1 MVQGPPYVL
10 VVPAI
15 RQRRRRPAPLSLA
28 LKKLGERLREA
39 RISSGLSQ
47 AQLGAPYFTR
57 AHVSAIELGKIRPAM
72 RSLEHMARKLEKP
85 ASYFLDDAD
94 VERAR
99 GERELEI
106 GAIAG
111 LLTFA
116 SAPEALRRAEKFLD
130 AGALSVRETCRV
142 RLHAGSALNLI
153 HRGDDAVKTLT
164 IAQRLAGELGD
175 EPLLRSADYQLAVAT
190 RIAGN
195 PRAAREMLETLLRR
209 VESAKPPDQLL
220 RLRMLITLGGCA
232 QDMGEPQ
239 AATTYYQQAL
249 EWSSEIGDLARIA
262 FIHQGLGNAYRALGD
277 HDAAAGYYQK
287 ALASAELGKDLVGV
301 LIMRNALAVIAADA
315 GRTEAAYEHVA
326 RAIEIARVSGPAAYL
341 AQCYVTRAEVALK
354 ATDTAL
360 ARSSAE
366 AAIAVV
372 GERGA
377 DADRAVAGATLVLAE
392 IDLRDGEPAKAER
405 RMREAAATYKN
416 LDAKAELGDVLMRLS
431 RSAKKRGDLRGAE
444 RYASQ
449 AYVVTKPGSANI
461 EA

>member
-1 MVQGPPYVL
+1 M
-10 VVPAI
+10 
-15 RQRRRRPAPLSLA
+15 
-28 LKKLGERLREA
+28 KKLGERLREA
-39 RISSGLSQ
+39 RIASGMSQ

-72 RSLEHMARKLEKP
+72 RSLEHMAKKLDKP
-85 ASYFLDDAD
+85 ASHFLDDAD

-106 GAIAG
+106 ESIAG
-111 LLTFA
+111 LLTHS
-116 SAPEALRRAEKFLD
+116 SAPDALRRAEKLLD
-130 AGALSVRETCRV
+130 AGDLSVREACRV
-142 RLHAGSALNLI
+142 RLYAGCALNLI
-153 HRGDDAVKTLT
+153 HRGREAIKPLT
-164 IAQRLAGELGD
+164 IAQRIASEIGD
-175 EPLLRSADYQLAVAT
+175 EALTRAADYQLAVAT

-195 PRAAREMLETLLRR
+195 ARGAREMLEGLLRR
-209 VESAKPPDQLL
+209 VDNAKPRDQLL
-220 RLRMLITLGGCA
+220 RLRVLITLGGCA
-232 QDMGEPQ
+232 QDLGEPQ

-277 HDAAAGYYQK
+277 HDAAAGHYQR

-341 AQCYVTRAEVALK
+341 AHCYATKAEVALK
-354 ATDTAL
+354 AKDATL

-366 AAIAVV
+366 AAIAAAVDP
-372 GERGA
+372 GA

-392 IDLRDGEPAKAER
+392 LDIREGDTPKAER
-405 RMREAAATYKN
+405 RMRDVAATYKG

-431 RSAKKRGDLRGAE
+431 RSAKKRGDLRAAE
-444 RYASQ
+444 RYASH
-449 AYVVTKPGSANI
+449 AYAATKPLSANI
-461 EA
+461 EV

>member
-1 MVQGPPYVL
+1 
-10 VVPAI
+10 
-15 RQRRRRPAPLSLA
+15 
-28 LKKLGERLREA
+28 LREA
-39 RISSGLSQ
+39 RIASGMSQ

-72 RSLEHMARKLEKP
+72 RSLEHMAKKLDKP

-106 GAIAG
+106 SSIAA
-111 LLTFA
+111 LLTHT
-116 SAPEALRRAEKFLD
+116 SAPEAVRRAEKLLD
-130 AGALSVRETCRV
+130 AGDLSVRESCRV
-142 RLHAGSALNLI
+142 RLYAGSALNLV
-153 HRGDDAVKTLT
+153 HRGRDAIKTLAV
-164 IAQRLAGELGD
+164 AQRLADELSD
-175 EPLLRSADYQLAVAT
+175 EALKRAADYQLAVAT

-195 PRAAREMLETLLRR
+195 PRGAREMLETLLRR
-209 VESAKPPDQLL
+209 IENARPPDQLL
-220 RLRMLITLGGCA
+220 RLRALITLGGCA
-232 QDMGEPQ
+232 QDLGEPQ

-249 EWSSEIGDLARIA
+249 EWSSDIGDLARIA
-262 FIHQGLGNAYRALGD
+262 FIHQGLGNAHRALGD

-287 ALASAELGKDLVGV
+287 ALAAAELGKDLVGV

-315 GRTEAAYEHVA
+315 GRIEAAYEHVA

-341 AQCYVTRAEVALK
+341 AHCYATRAEVALK
-354 ATDTAL
+354 AKDTTL

-366 AAIAVV
+366 AAIAAVV
-372 GERGA
+372 ERGA

-392 IDLRDGEPAKAER
+392 LDLGDGDTARAER
-405 RMREAAATYKN
+405 RMREVVATYKA

-431 RSAKKRGDLRGAE
+431 RAAKKRGDLNSAE

-449 AYVVTKPGSANI
+449 AYAATKPNSANV
-461 EA
+461 EV

>member
-1 MVQGPPYVL
+1 
-10 VVPAI
+10 
-15 RQRRRRPAPLSLA
+15 

-39 RISSGLSQ
+39 RIAAGMSQ

-72 RSLEHMARKLEKP
+72 RSLEHMAKKLERP

-99 GERELEI
+99 SDRELEI

-111 LLTFA
+111 LLTFT
-116 SAPEALRRAEKFLD
+116 SAAEALRRAEKLLD
-130 AGALSVRETCRV
+130 AGNLSVRETCRL
-142 RLHAGSALNLI
+142 RLYAGSALNLL
-153 HRGDDAVKTLT
+153 HRGREAIRSLSV
-164 IAQRLAGELGD
+164 AQRLAGEIGD
-175 EPLLRSADYQLAVAT
+175 EALSRGADYQLAVAT

-195 PRAAREMLETLLRR
+195 PRAARETLEPLLRR
-209 VESAKPPDQLL
+209 IETAKPPDQLL
-220 RLRMLITLGGCA
+220 RLRVLITLGGCA

-277 HDAAAGYYQK
+277 QDAAAGHYQK

-315 GRTEAAYEHVA
+315 GRIETAYEHVA

-341 AQCYVTRAEVALK
+341 AQCYATRAEVALK
-354 ATDTAL
+354 ARDAAL
-360 ARSSAE
+360 ARTSAD
-366 AAIAVV
+366 AAIGAVQT
-372 GERGA
+372 RGA
-377 DADRAVAGATLVLAE
+377 DADRAVASATLVLAE
-392 IDLRDGEPAKAER
+392 LDLREGDPARAER
-405 RMREAAATYKN
+405 RMREAASLYKA

-431 RSAKKRGDLRGAE
+431 RAAKKRGDLRAAE
-444 RYASQ
+444 RYAPQ
-449 AYVVTKPGSANI
+449 AYAVSKPGSANV
-461 EA
+461 EP

>member
-1 MVQGPPYVL
+1 M
-10 VVPAI
+10 PAI
-15 RQRRRRPAPLSLA
+15 RTRRRRPAPLSPA
-28 LKKLGERLREA
+28 LRKLGERLREA
-39 RISSGLSQ
+39 RIAAGLSQ

-72 RSLEHMARKLEKP
+72 RSLEHMAKKLDKP
-85 ASYFLDDAD
+85 ASYFLDDAE

-99 GERELEI
+99 GERDLEI
-106 GAIAG
+106 GSIAG

-116 SAPEALRRAEKFLD
+116 SAPEALRRAEKLLD
-130 AGALSVRETCRV
+130 AGNLSVRDTCRL
-142 RLHAGSALNLI
+142 RLYAGSALNLL
-153 HRGDDAVKTLT
+153 HRGRDAVKTLAV
-164 IAQRLAGELGD
+164 AQRLAGELGD
-175 EPLLRSADYQLAVAT
+175 EPLARSADYHLAVAT

-195 PRAAREMLETLLRR
+195 PRGAREMLETLLRR
-209 VESAKPPDQLL
+209 IENAKPPDQLL
-220 RLRMLITLGGCA
+220 RLRVLITLGGCA

-249 EWSSEIGDLARIA
+249 EWSNEIGDLARIA

-277 HDAAAGYYQK
+277 QDAAAGHYQK

-315 GRTEAAYEHVA
+315 GRIDTAYEHVA

-341 AQCYVTRAEVALK
+341 AHCYATRAEVALK
-354 ATDTAL
+354 AKDAAL

-366 AAIAVV
+366 AAIAAV

-392 IDLRDGEPAKAER
+392 LDLRDGETARAER
-405 RMREAAATYKN
+405 RMRDVAATYKA
-416 LDAKAELGDVLMRLS
+416 LDASAELGDVLMRLS
-431 RSAKKRGDLRGAE
+431 RSAKKRGDLRAAE
-444 RYASQ
+444 RFSSQ
-449 AYVVTKPGSANI
+449 AYAASKPLSANV
-461 EA
+461 EV

>member
-1 MVQGPPYVL
+1 
-10 VVPAI
+10 
-15 RQRRRRPAPLSLA
+15 LSPA
-28 LKKLGERLREA
+28 LKKLGERLRDA
-39 RISSGLSQ
+39 RTAAGMSQ

-99 GERELEI
+99 GERQLEI
-106 GAIAG
+106 GSIAG

-116 SAPEALRRAEKFLD
+116 SAPEALRRAERLLD
-130 AGALSVRETCRV
+130 AENLSVREMCRI
-142 RLHAGSALNLI
+142 RLYAGSALNLL
-153 HRGDDAVKTLT
+153 HRGREAVNTLAV
-164 IAQRLAGELGD
+164 AQRLAGELGD
-175 EPLLRSADYQLAVAT
+175 EPLARAADYQLAVAT

-195 PRAAREMLETLLRR
+195 PRGAREMLETLLRR
-209 VESAKPPDQLL
+209 IENAKPPDQLL
-220 RLRMLITLGGCA
+220 RLRVLITLGGCA
-232 QDMGEPQ
+232 QDIGEPQ

-277 HDAAAGYYQK
+277 HDAAAGHYQK
-287 ALASAELGKDLVGV
+287 ALASAELGRDLVGV

-315 GRTEAAYEHVA
+315 GRIEAAYEHVA

-341 AQCYVTRAEVALK
+341 AHCYATRAEVALK
-354 ATDTAL
+354 AKDAAL

-366 AAIAVV
+366 AAIAAVQ
-372 GERGA
+372 ERSA
-377 DADRAVAGATLVLAE
+377 DADRAVAAATLVLAE
-392 IDLRDGEPAKAER
+392 LDLRDGEPERADR
-405 RMREAAATYKN
+405 RMREVAAVYKA
-416 LDAKAELGDVLMRLS
+416 LDAKAELGEVLMRLS
-431 RSAKKRGDLRGAE
+431 RTAKKRGDLRTAE

-449 AYVVTKPGSANI
+449 AYAVSKPGSANVEI
-461 EA
+461 

>member
-1 MVQGPPYVL
+1 
-10 VVPAI
+10 VPAI
-15 RQRRRRPAPLSLA
+15 RTRRRRPAPLSPA

-39 RISSGLSQ
+39 RIAAGMSQ

-72 RSLEHMARKLEKP
+72 RSLEHMAKKLGKP

-111 LLTFA
+111 LLTYT
-116 SAPEALRRAEKFLD
+116 SAPEALRHAEKLLD
-130 AGALSVRETCRV
+130 TGDLSVRETCRL
-142 RLHAGSALNLI
+142 RLYAGTALNLV
-153 HRGDDAVKTLT
+153 HRGREAIKALT
-164 IAQRLAGELGD
+164 VAQRLAGEIGD
-175 EPLLRSADYQLAVAT
+175 EPLARSADYQLAVAT

-195 PRAAREMLETLLRR
+195 PRAAREMLEALLRR
-209 VESAKPPDQLL
+209 IDHAKPPDQLL
-220 RLRMLITLGGCA
+220 RLRVLITLGGCA
-232 QDMGEPQ
+232 QDLGEPQ
-239 AATTYYQQAL
+239 AATTYYEQAL
-249 EWSSEIGDLARIA
+249 EWSSEIGDLARIS

-277 HDAAAGYYQK
+277 HDAAAGHYQK
-287 ALASAELGKDLVGV
+287 ALAAAELGKDLVGV

-315 GRTEAAYEHVA
+315 GRIEAAHEHVA

-341 AQCYVTRAEVALK
+341 AHCFATRAEVALK
-354 ATDTAL
+354 AKDPAL

-366 AAIAVV
+366 AAIAAIV
-372 GERGA
+372 EPGA

-392 IDLRDGEPAKAER
+392 LDLRDGDTAKAER
-405 RMREAAATYKN
+405 RMREVAATYKA
-416 LDAKAELGDVLMRLS
+416 LDASAELGDVLMRLS

-444 RYASQ
+444 RYSSQ
-449 AYVVTKPGSANI
+449 AYTASKPLSANVDM
-461 EA
+461 